1 MASSVCG
8 SVLHISLY
16 SSSYAVFVTVV
27 STPSRANP
35 SALIQSLIKHHELL
49 WQMTVRD
56 VASRYRGSALGLFW
70 SFGTPLLMLA
80 VYTFVFGVVFQAR
93 FGTSAAAENPST
105 LQFALTLFCGLIIHA
120 LVAECLGRAP
130 SIILAHTSYVKKVV
144 FPLEILPV
152 MVLASACFHFLMSTG
167 VLLLGLVLAHGSL
180 PQSALWFPLTILPLL
195 PLLLGVNWVLAALGV
210 YLRDIGQ
217 LSGLLAMLL
226 MFLSPIFYPVEAL
239 PEAFRPFMYLNPL
252 TPIIE
257 AARAT
262 LIQGIAPDF
271 TFLALYAS
279 AATAFACLGFAWFQ
293 KTRSGFADIL

>member
-1 MASSVCG
+1 V
-8 SVLHISLY
+8 
-16 SSSYAVFVTVV
+16 
-27 STPSRANP
+27 
-35 SALIQSLIKHHELL
+35 QSLTRHRELL

-56 VASRYRGSALGLFW
+56 VASRYRGSALGLLW
-70 SFGTPLLMLA
+70 SFVTPLLMLA

-93 FGTSAAAENPST
+93 FGTGGAVENPST
-105 LQFALTLFCGLIIHA
+105 LHFALTLFCGLIIHA

-152 MVLASACFHFLMSTG
+152 MVLASSCFHFLMSAA
-167 VLLLGLVLAHGSL
+167 VLLLGLLLAQGSL
-180 PQSALWFPLTILPLL
+180 PLTALWFPLTILPLL

-217 LSGLLAMLL
+217 LCGLLAMLL
-226 MFLSPIFYPVEAL
+226 MFLSPIFYPIEAL

-257 AARAT
+257 AARGA
-262 LIQGIAPDF
+262 LMHGVAPDV
-271 TFLALYAS
+271 TMLALYTLAG
-279 AATAFACLGFAWFQ
+279 TAFACLGFAWFQ
-293 KTRSGFADIL
+293 KTRGGFADIL

>member
-1 MASSVCG
+1 MMPASASPRALGV
-8 SVLHISLY
+8 SLW
-16 SSSYAVFVTVV
+16 
-27 STPSRANP
+27 
-35 SALIQSLIKHHELL
+35 KHRELL

-56 VASRYRGSALGLFW
+56 IASRYRGSALGLLW
-70 SFGTPLLMLA
+70 SFVTPLLMLA

-93 FGTSAAAENPST
+93 FGAGAAAENPST

-130 SIILAHTSYVKKVV
+130 NIILAHTSYVKKVV

-167 VLLLGLVLAHGSL
+167 VLLLGLLLAHGSL
-180 PQSALWFPLTILPLL
+180 PLSALWFPLTILPLL
-195 PLLLGVNWVLAALGV
+195 PVLLGVNWVLAALGV

-226 MFLSPIFYPVEAL
+226 MFLSPIFYPVESL

-252 TPIIE
+252 THIIE
-257 AARAT
+257 AARGA
-262 LIQGIAPDF
+262 LILGIRPDVGM
-271 TFLALYAS
+271 LAAYMS
-279 AATAFACLGFAWFQ
+279 AGIAFACVGFWWFQ